1 MWTTPALCGS
11 SSQPPGYDP
20 KNPSEG
26 GLWSDFPRVQRRPT
40 STESAN
46 TPAHPLLP
54 KDFNPEVYL
63 LQNPDVAAAR
73 MDPVYH
79 YLHHGRFEC
88 RSYKGTAGELG

>member
-1 MWTTPALCGS
+1 
-11 SSQPPGYDP
+11 
-20 KNPSEG
+20 
-26 GLWSDFPRVQRRPT
+26 
-40 STESAN
+40 
-46 TPAHPLLP
+46 LP